1 MGSGGDR
8 RNSWAT
14 YAGSAAHRRA
24 YLPAADLLSSPGAS
38 ELDGPIAQL
47 DDRIAR
53 RYSSEC
59 PPAARSDS
67 DRRPDAVHPVT
78 ADSPIVEGP
87 AARSCRARYSSLRS
101 VRLLSTTAAAPPES
115 FAVAAAR
122 FGGFRGHGPDL
133 GRIPLYNRAAEV
145 RSTIASLLAQSYCNL
160 ELIVVDDASTDD
172 LQGVVASF
180 VDPRV
185 LLAMQCSRGPSANCA
200 ALQSMLS
207 CAARCLLRADLPL
220 AQMKSALRSQSA
232 RTW

>member
-145 RSTIASLLAQSYCNL
+145 RSTIASLLAQSYWLSTTHRPMISKAWSHPSLIRASCSLCNAAEDRRPTAQPYNL
-160 ELIVVDDASTDD
+160 CCPAQHDVCSELTSHWH
-172 LQGVVASF
+172 
-180 VDPRV
+180 
-185 LLAMQCSRGPSANCA
+185 
-200 ALQSMLS
+200 
-207 CAARCLLRADLPL
+207 
-220 AQMKSALRSQSA
+220 K
-232 RTW
+232 